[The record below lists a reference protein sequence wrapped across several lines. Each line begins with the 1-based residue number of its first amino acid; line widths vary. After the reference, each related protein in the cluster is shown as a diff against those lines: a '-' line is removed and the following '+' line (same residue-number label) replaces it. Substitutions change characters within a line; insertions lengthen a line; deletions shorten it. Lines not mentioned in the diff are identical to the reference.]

1 MVIFDTLQSVNDLTE
16 SGMDVKQAKSI
27 TGLFKKLIEG
37 QYSHLATKQDLD
49 KLSTECKADI
59 FELKVEISAVK
70 SEIKSVK
77 WMLSAFG
84 AIVMV
89 AIVQHNFIHS

>member
-16 SGMDVKQAKSI
+16 SGMDIQQAKSI
-27 TGLFKKLIEG
+27 TGLFKKLIES

-59 FELKVEISAVK
+59 FELKTEISSVK
-70 SEIKSVK
+70 SEIKSIK
-77 WMLSAFG
+77 WLLSAFG

>member
-1 MVIFDTLQSVNDLTE
+1 MIFFDTLQSVNDLTE
-16 SGMDVKQAKSI
+16 SGMELQQAKSI
-27 TGLFKKLIEG
+27 MGLFKKLIEG
-37 QYSHLATKQDLD
+37 QYSHLATKQDLE

-59 FELKVEISAVK
+59 CELKFEIGSIK
-70 SEIKSVK
+70 SEIKSIK

-84 AIVMV
+84 AIVIV